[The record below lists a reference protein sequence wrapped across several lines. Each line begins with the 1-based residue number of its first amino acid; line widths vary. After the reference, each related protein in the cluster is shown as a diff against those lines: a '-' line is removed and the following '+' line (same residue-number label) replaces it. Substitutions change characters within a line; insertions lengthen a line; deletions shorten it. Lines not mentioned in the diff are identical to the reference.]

1 MKSAGVTKSN
11 FIAFTLSKA
20 NLPLTQPGIPLVT
33 ITIDKDNK
41 FLYYHHSITY
51 CVGWRNTALI

>member
-20 NLPLTQPGIPLVT
+20 FGISDCTELIACVVFLNL
-33 ITIDKDNK
+33 
-41 FLYYHHSITY
+41 
-51 CVGWRNTALI
+51 LICAYQYI